1 MIFDAHCDIWTHVAK
16 KRLDGEKDIIRKYHL
31 SKFKASDIN
40 GGIFVVWV
48 DPPYDKNP
56 KYRTKQ
62 ILDKIKEEIKDSHD
76 IVQIV
81 KKSEDFD
88 IANENNKIAILI
100 GMEGLQAIDDN
111 IDDIEK
117 LYSLGVRHAS
127 LTWNEENK
135 LATGAKGNIDRGL
148 TEDGARLIK
157 KMEQLGIILDVSH
170 ANEKTFWD
178 ICKVAKKPFI
188 ASHSNC
194 RSLCDVARN
203 LTDDQLREI
212 ARRNGVVG
220 VNSYEEFV
228 SSDLEKRTVDNLV
241 DHIDHMVEV
250 MGIDHIGLGFDFAEY
265 LNTDTL
271 KHYVSTYTYGVK
283 GLEETDKAKNIINVL
298 EKRGYSKEDIEK
310 ISYKNFYR
318 VIKEI
323 IK

>member
-16 KRLDGEKDIIRKYHL
+16 KRLDGEDNIIRNYHL
-31 SKFKASDIN
+31 NKFKEGNIK

-56 KYRTKQ
+56 KCRTKQ
-62 ILDKIKEEIKDSHD
+62 ILEKIKEEIIDSND
-76 IVQIV
+76 IIHIV

-88 IANENNKIAILI
+88 IAKKNNKAAILI
-100 GMEGLQAIDDN
+100 GMEGLQAIEDN

-117 LYSLGVRHAS
+117 LYSFGVRHAS

-135 LATGAKGNIDRGL
+135 LATGAKGNINRGL
-148 TEDGARLIK
+148 TKDGIKLIN
-157 KMEQLGIILDVSH
+157 KMEDLGIILDVSH

-178 ICKVAKKPFI
+178 ICKIATKPFI

-194 RSLCDVARN
+194 RSLCDVPRN
-203 LTDDQLREI
+203 LTDEQLKEI
-212 ARRNGVVG
+212 AKRNGVVG

-228 SSDLEKRTVDNLV
+228 SFDLEKRTIEHLV
-241 DHIDHMVEV
+241 DHIDHMVEI
-250 MGIDHIGLGFDFAEY
+250 MGIDHIGFGFDFAEY
-265 LNTDTL
+265 LNADTL
-271 KHYVSTYTYGVK
+271 KHYASTYTYGVR
-283 GLEETDKAKNIINVL
+283 GLEDTTKAKSIINVL

-310 ISYKNFYR
+310 ISYKNFHR
-318 VIKEI
+318 VIREI

>member
-148 TEDGARLIK
+148 TEDGARIIK
-157 KMEQLGIILDVSH
+157 KMEQLGMILDVSH

-178 ICKVAKKPFI
+178 ICKVATKPFI

-228 SSDLEKRTVDNLV
+228 SSDLEKRTVDHLV

-271 KHYVSTYTYGVK
+271 KHYASTYTYGVK

-298 EKRGYSKEDIEK
+298 EKRGYFKEDIEK

>member
-1 MIFDAHCDIWTHVAK
+1 MIFDAHCDIWTHVAR
-16 KRLDGEKDIIRKYHL
+16 KRLEGERDIMRNYHL
-31 SKFKASDIN
+31 NKFKESDIN

-56 KYRTKQ
+56 KHRTTQ
-62 ILDKIKEEIKDSHD
+62 ILGKIKEEIKDCDD
-76 IVQIV
+76 IVHIV

-88 IANENNKIAILI
+88 IAKKSNKIAILI

-111 IDDIEK
+111 IDDVEK
-117 LYSLGVRHAS
+117 LYSFGVRHAS

-135 LATGAKGNIDRGL
+135 LATGAKGNTDRGL
-148 TEDGARLIK
+148 TEDGAKLIK
-157 KMEQLGIILDVSH
+157 KMEELGMILDVSH
-170 ANEKTFWD
+170 TNEKTFWD
-178 ICKVAKKPFI
+178 ICKVATKPFI

-194 RSLCDVARN
+194 RSLCDVPRN

-212 ARRNGVVG
+212 AIRNGVVG

-228 SSDLEKRTVDNLV
+228 SSDLEKRTVEHLV

-265 LNTDTL
+265 LNADTL
-271 KHYVSTYTYGVK
+271 KHYASTYTYGVR
-283 GLEETDKAKNIINVL
+283 GLEDTTKAKNIISVL
-298 EKRGYSKEDIEK
+298 EKRDYSKEDIEK
-310 ISYKNFYR
+310 ICYKNFYR

>member
-111 IDDIEK
+111 IGDIEK

-157 KMEQLGIILDVSH
+157 KMEQLGMILDVSH

-178 ICKVAKKPFI
+178 ICKVATKPFI

-228 SSDLEKRTVDNLV
+228 SSDLEKRTVDHLV